1 MFVKD
6 VNSYEEKVVLD
17 NTNLRELLN
26 PGMGDFQIRYS
37 LAQAR
42 VSPGETSYKHKLS
55 SSEAYFILSGAGR
68 MYIDDEFEDVH
79 AGSIIYIL
87 PNSVQCIQNI
97 GNDDLVFLCI
107 VDPAWDKENDV
118 LVD

>member
-6 VNSYEEKVVLD
+6 VKLYEEKVVLD

-26 PGMGDFQIRYS
+26 PGLGDFQIRYS

-42 VSPGETSYKHKLS
+42 VRPGESSYKHKLS
-55 SSEAYFILSGAGR
+55 SSEVYFILSGMGR
-68 MYIDDEFEDVH
+68 MYIDDEVEDVQE
-79 AGSIIYIL
+79 GSIIYIP
-87 PNSVQCIQNI
+87 PNSVQFILNF
-97 GNDDLVFLCI
+97 GNVDLVFLCI

>member
-26 PGMGDFQIRYS
+26 PGLGDFQIRYS

-42 VSPGETSYKHKLS
+42 VSPGETSYKHKLR
-55 SSEAYFILSGAGR
+55 SSEVYFILSGAGR
-68 MYIDDEFEDVH
+68 MYIDDEVEDVH
-79 AGSIIYIL
+79 TGSIIYIP
-87 PNSVQCIQNI
+87 PNSVQYIQNI
-97 GNDDLVFLCI
+97 GSSDLIFLCI

>member
-37 LAQAR
+37 LAHAR
-42 VSPGETSYKHKLS
+42 VKPGETSYKHKLS
-55 SSEAYFILSGAGR
+55 SSEVYFILSGVGR
-68 MYIDDEFEDVH
+68 MYINDEVEDVQ
-79 AGSIIYIL
+79 AGSLIYIP

-97 GNDDLVFLCI
+97 GNDDLMFLCI
-107 VDPAWDKENDV
+107 VDPPWDKKNEV